1 MTQALQE
8 PTERV
13 SLAFQVLLGLANASV
28 ILAIVVVL
36 SVLIPVQVS
45 QVDPERSAT
54 NLALVLP
61 LGALGAL
68 IGNPLAGA
76 LSDRTT
82 SRFGRRRPWIV
93 IGTLA
98 TAFGFAILASSQAL
112 VGLALGWFTVQ
123 FFGNMLMAAY
133 AAILPD
139 RVPTYQRGATQAI
152 LGLIS
157 PLVMIV
163 GAFYLGRVQDFRV
176 GYTLVIAVLI
186 ACNAIFVLLYREW
199 RLPPGLVIP
208 FRLRTFLASF
218 WINPQRQPNFGLAWL
233 AWLLLWTGYAL
244 GTGGFLFLYVQNVI
258 GYASLFP
265 GHSVQEGLSQ
275 IQIAQTAVGVPL
287 MVLAAL
293 LSDRLQR
300 RKAFV
305 SAGAL
310 CVIAGLMGLVVSPGW
325 AVVLIAS
332 TAIGV
337 GFRVFYSVGMAMMTQ
352 ILPSAASRG
361 KDLGV
366 LNIASTV
373 PQIVLPG
380 IGAALLN
387 ALGLSSP
394 TGYAILFLSGALFT
408 ALGIVLVQ
416 FIRGVR

>member
-13 SLAFQVLLGLANASV
+13 SLVFQVLFGLANASA
-28 ILAIVVVL
+28 ILAIMVVL
-36 SVLIPVQVS
+36 SVLIPAQVS
-45 QVDPERSAT
+45 QVDPARSAT

-93 IGTLA
+93 IGALA
-98 TAFGFAILASSQAL
+98 TAVGLSILANSRAL
-112 VGLALGWFTVQ
+112 IGLALGWFTVQ
-123 FFGNMLMAAY
+123 FFGNMLLAAY

-139 RVPTYQRGATQAI
+139 RVPTFQRGATQAI

-157 PLVMIV
+157 PLVMIA
-163 GAFYLGRVQDFRV
+163 GAFYLGRVQDFRA
-176 GYTLVIAVLI
+176 GYYPVIAVLI
-186 ACNAIFVLLYREW
+186 ACNAVFVWSYREL
-199 RLPPGLVIP
+199 RLPPESVVP
-208 FRLRTFLASF
+208 FRLRAFLASF
-218 WINPQRQPNFGLAWL
+218 WINPRRQPNFGLAWL

-258 GYASLFP
+258 GYSGLFP
-265 GHSVQEGLSQ
+265 GRTVQEGMSQ
-275 IQIAQTAVGVPL
+275 IQIAQTAVGVPI
-287 MVLAAL
+287 MMLAAL
-293 LSDRLQR
+293 LSDRMQR

-310 CVIAGLMGLVVSPGW
+310 CVIVGLIGLVVSPGW
-325 AVVLIAS
+325 AAVLIAS
-332 TAIGV
+332 TVIGA

-373 PQIVLPG
+373 PQIVLPA

-387 ALGLSSP
+387 ASGLGSP
-394 TGYAILFLSGALFT
+394 TGYAVLFISGALFT